1 MRQVLSALALTLAA
15 TSLTAQ
21 TLQTPPPQSAR
32 QALIEMFLCKGEND
46 LAKHLP
52 DITRKALIHK
62 DESPESSIVLRIAAA
77 GRSMAAPGRTLETFD
92 TGPNILVTEQSDHER
107 VEVAVEHDSLMG
119 DQDEIELSVHAYKDG
134 QEENLPVIPR
144 LIFTMK
150 QEKDVWQ
157 LTEITVA
164 GHIPLTD
171 PDYLKGLRKQQDE
184 ANEQMAQMRMNM
196 IVNGQKAYSAAHP
209 EIGYACAL
217 PSLVPQKTEST
228 GDEAEATASFDPGQG
243 SEQWNGYRFTLTG
256 CGGTPSLKYRLA
268 AVPIDSESQGK
279 IFCADE
285 SGKVRFL
292 TSGKPSSCFS
302 SGQELNPQPAYAPV
316 IE

>member
-1 MRQVLSALALTLAA
+1 MRQVLCALALTLAS

-21 TLQTPPPQSAR
+21 NLQTPPPQSAR
-32 QALIEMFLCKGEND
+32 QALIEMFLGRGEND

-77 GRSMAAPGRTLETFD
+77 GRSMAAQGRMLETFD
-92 TGPNILVTEQSDHER
+92 TGPNILVTEQSDNER

-119 DQDEIELSVHAYKDG
+119 DQDEIELSVHGYKDG

-144 LIFTMK
+144 LIFTLQ
-150 QEKDVWQ
+150 QEKDVWR

-184 ANEQMAQMRMNM
+184 ANEQTAQMRVNM

-209 EIGYACAL
+209 EIGYACTL
-217 PSLVPQKTEST
+217 SSLAPQKTDST
-228 GDEAEATASFDPGQG
+228 AGEATATFDPGQG
-243 SEQWNGYRFTLTG
+243 GEEWNGYRFTLNG
-256 CGGTPSLKYRLA
+256 CGGTPSSKYRLA
-268 AVPIDSESQGK
+268 AVPIDSDSTGK
-279 IFCADE
+279 TFCADE
-285 SGKVRFL
+285 SAKIKFVTR
-292 TSGKPSSCFS
+292 GKPSSCFS
-302 SGQELNPQPAYAPV
+302 GGQELNQPTAYAPV
-316 IE
+316 VE

>member
-1 MRQVLSALALTLAA
+1 MRRALYALAITLAG

-21 TLQTPPPQSAR
+21 NRQTPSPQSAR
-32 QALIEMFLCKGEND
+32 QALIEMFLGKGEND

-52 DITRKALIHK
+52 DITRKALIRK
-62 DESPESSIVLRIAAA
+62 DESPESSIVLRIATI
-77 GRSMAAPGRTLETFD
+77 GRSMAAQGRSVETFD
-92 TGPNILVTEQSDHER
+92 TGPNILVTEQPDQER

-119 DQDEIELSVHAYKDG
+119 DQDEIELSIHAYKDG

-171 PDYLKGLRKQQDE
+171 SDYLKVLRKQQDE
-184 ANEQMAQMRMNM
+184 ANEQMAQMRINM
-196 IVNGQKAYSAAHP
+196 IVNGEKAYAAAHP

-217 PSLVPQKTEST
+217 SSLEPQKTEST
-228 GDEAEATASFDPGQG
+228 DAERTPALFDPGPG
-243 SEQWNGYRFTLTG
+243 NEEWNGYRFTLNG
-256 CGGTPSLKYRLA
+256 CGGTPSSKYRLA
-268 AVPIDSESQGK
+268 AVPIDSESTGK
-279 IFCADE
+279 TFCADE
-285 SGKVRFL
+285 SGKVKFV
-292 TSGKPSSCFS
+292 TSGKASSCFS
-302 SGQELNPQPAYAPV
+302 SGQELNRPPAYAPV
-316 IE
+316 VD

>member
-1 MRQVLSALALTLAA
+1 MRQAQCALALILAG

-21 TLQTPPPQSAR
+21 NLQTPPPQSAR
-32 QALIEMFLCKGEND
+32 QALIEMFLGKGEND

-52 DITRKALIHK
+52 DVTRKTLIRK
-62 DESPESSIVLRIAAA
+62 DESPESSIVLRIAAI
-77 GRSMAAPGRTLETFD
+77 GRSMAEQGRTVETFD
-92 TGPNILVTEQSDHER
+92 TGPNILITEQPDHER

-119 DQDEIELSVHAYKDG
+119 DQDEIELSIHGYKDG

-144 LIFTMK
+144 LIFTLK
-150 QEKDVWQ
+150 QEKDVWR

-196 IVNGQKAYSAAHP
+196 IINGQKAYSAAHP

-217 PSLVPQKTEST
+217 SSLVPQKTEST
-228 GDEAEATASFDPGQG
+228 DAEHTPASFDPGQG
-243 SEQWNGYRFTLTG
+243 SEEWNGYRFTLNG
-256 CGGTPSLKYRLA
+256 CGGTPSSKYRLA
-268 AVPIDSESQGK
+268 AVPIDSESTGK
-279 IFCADE
+279 TFCADE
-285 SGKVRFL
+285 AGKVRFV
-292 TSGKPSSCFS
+292 TRGKPSSCFS
-302 SGQELNPQPAYAPV
+302 SGQELNPPPAYAPV
-316 IE
+316 VD

>member
-1 MRQVLSALALTLAA
+1 MRHVLCALAITLAGS
-15 TSLTAQ
+15 SLVAQ
-21 TLQTPPPQSAR
+21 NQQTPPPQSAR
-32 QALIEMFLCKGEND
+32 QALIEMFLGKGEDD

-52 DITRKALIHK
+52 DITRKAMIRK
-62 DESPESSIVLRIAAA
+62 DESPESSIVLRIAGA
-77 GRSMAAPGRTLETFD
+77 GRSMAAQGRTVETFD
-92 TGPNILVTEQSDHER
+92 TGPNILVTEDSEHER

-119 DQDEIELSVHAYKDG
+119 DQDEIELSVHGYKDG

-217 PSLVPQKTEST
+217 TSLVPQKTDSA
-228 GDEAEATASFDPGQG
+228 GAEASTSFDPGQG
-243 SEQWNGYRFTLTG
+243 SEEWNGYRFTLNG
-256 CGGTPSLKYRLA
+256 CGGTPSSKYRVA
-268 AVPIDSESQGK
+268 AVPIDSASTGK
-279 IFCADE
+279 TFCADE
-285 SGKVRFL
+285 SGKIKFVNR
-292 TSGKPSSCFS
+292 GKPSSCFS
-302 SGQELNPQPAYAPV
+302 SGQELNPPAA
-316 IE
+316 

>member
-1 MRQVLSALALTLAA
+1 MRQVLCALALTLAG

-32 QALIEMFLCKGEND
+32 QALIEMFLGKGEND

-77 GRSMAAPGRTLETFD
+77 GRSMAAQGRTVETFD
-92 TGPNILVTEQSDHER
+92 TGPNILVTEQSDNER

-119 DQDEIELSVHAYKDG
+119 DQDEIELSIHGYKDG

-144 LIFTMK
+144 LIFTLQ
-150 QEKDVWQ
+150 QEKDVWR

-164 GHIPLTD
+164 AHIPLTD

-209 EIGYACAL
+209 EIGYACTL
-217 PSLVPQKTEST
+217 SSLVPQKTDST
-228 GDEAEATASFDPGQG
+228 AGEPAATFDPGQG
-243 SEQWNGYRFTLTG
+243 SEGWNGYRFALNG
-256 CGGTPSLKYRLA
+256 CGGTPSSKYRLA
-268 AVPIDSESQGK
+268 AVPIDSDSTGK
-279 IFCADE
+279 TFCADE
-285 SGKVRFL
+285 SGQIKFL
-292 TSGKPSSCFS
+292 TSGRPSSCFS
-302 SGQELNPQPAYAPV
+302 AGQELNQPTAYAPPS
-316 IE
+316 

>member
-1 MRQVLSALALTLAA
+1 MRQVLCALALTLAS

-21 TLQTPPPQSAR
+21 NLQTPPPQSAR
-32 QALIEMFLCKGEND
+32 QALIEMFLGRGEND

-77 GRSMAAPGRTLETFD
+77 GRSMAAQGRMLETFD
-92 TGPNILVTEQSDHER
+92 TGPNILVTEQSDNER

-119 DQDEIELSVHAYKDG
+119 DQDEIELSVHGYKDG

-144 LIFTMK
+144 LIFTLQ
-150 QEKDVWQ
+150 QEKDVWR

-184 ANEQMAQMRMNM
+184 ANEQTAQMRANM

-209 EIGYACAL
+209 EIGYACTL
-217 PSLVPQKTEST
+217 SSLAPQKTDST
-228 GDEAEATASFDPGQG
+228 AGEATATFDPGQG
-243 SEQWNGYRFTLTG
+243 GEEWNGYRFTLNG
-256 CGGTPSLKYRLA
+256 CGGTPSSKYRLA
-268 AVPIDSESQGK
+268 AVPIDSDSTGK
-279 IFCADE
+279 TFCADE
-285 SGKVRFL
+285 SAKIKFVTR
-292 TSGKPSSCFS
+292 GKPSSCFS
-302 SGQELNPQPAYAPV
+302 GGQELNQPTAYAPV
-316 IE
+316 VE

>member
-1 MRQVLSALALTLAA
+1 MRQVLWTLAISLA
-15 TSLTAQ
+15 GTSLTAQ
-21 TLQTPPPQSAR
+21 NQQTPPPQSAR
-32 QALIEMFLCKGEND
+32 QALIEMFLGKGEND

-52 DITRKALIHK
+52 DITRKALIRK

-77 GRSMAAPGRTLETFD
+77 GRSMAAQGRAVETFD
-92 TGPNILVTEQSDHER
+92 TGPNILVIEQPDHER

-119 DQDEIELSVHAYKDG
+119 DQDEIELSIHDYKDG
-134 QEENLPVIPR
+134 REETLPVIPR

-171 PDYLKGLRKQQDE
+171 PDYLKVLRKQQDE

-196 IVNGQKAYSAAHP
+196 IINGQKAYSAAHP

-217 PSLVPQKTEST
+217 SSLVPQKTDSA
-228 GDEAEATASFDPGQG
+228 GAEAGASDPGQG
-243 SEQWNGYRFTLTG
+243 NEEWNGYRFTLTG
-256 CGGTPSLKYRLA
+256 CGGTPSSKYRLA
-268 AVPIDSESQGK
+268 AVPIDSESTAK
-279 IFCADE
+279 TFCADE
-285 SGKVRFL
+285 SGKIKFV
-292 TSGKPSSCFS
+292 TSGKPSTCFS
-302 SGQELNPQPAYAPV
+302 GGQELNPPTTYAPV
-316 IE
+316 VD